1 VFGCKGI
8 LKYRVIYA
16 GRAFTNAIER
26 RGGGSRGAPCTEC
39 REVASRGCIRDQWER
54 SDEELRI
61 DDVAASE
68 GRVFLLRG
76 RGWGKA
82 GGGARGVVGCMM
94 PKASFSPALF
104 FFFFSS

>member
-1 VFGCKGI
+1 LQGDFEIQGDIC
-8 LKYRVIYA
+8 
-16 GRAFTNAIER
+16 GRAFTNAIGR
-26 RGGGSRGAPCTEC
+26 RGGGSRGAPCTGC
-39 REVASRGCIRDQWER
+39 REVASRGCIHDQWES

-68 GRVFLLRG
+68 RRVFLPRG
-76 RGWGKA
+76 GGWGKGSERR
-82 GGGARGVVGCMM
+82 GGLCMM